1 MISKIRRS
9 LPIRWKLAI
18 TCAALTFVILT
29 VFATVIGL
37 FAGRQVRAG
46 FDDDLRSAA
55 VDLQDRVQIE
65 TPIYGGIKLNVDDDF
80 LMAAAAGDARIRVI
94 DVSGR
99 VLFPTVGAPELGPPA
114 EFIGSI
120 GNYRVVS
127 RPLIS
132 QRLQRA
138 VAYLQYSKPRTNP
151 EHTVKEIRLF
161 LTGGVIGGTLLALL
175 AGLAIASRAMRPIA
189 NLTQAAKDVARTR
202 DPAVHELPKPEADDE
217 VADLARTLEEML
229 MALDASRS
237 ETESLLSRQR
247 EFIADASH
255 ELRTP
260 LTSVLSNL
268 ELLQSTLHGEDA
280 EIAESALRSS
290 RRMRR
295 LVADLLLLARADAGR
310 VSMRQPVDLRTVA
323 RDAVAEAA
331 PLAGDHDLSLLVS
344 RSGADPIVD
353 GAADDLHRL
362 VLNLVENALAHT
374 PPGTAVEVKVDSDG
388 EHAIVAVADDGPGI
402 PAELRPRIFERF
414 VRGTGDAGSSRRGGS
429 GLGLAIVNAVA
440 QSHDGSVELAGDGD
454 EPGTRFIVRLP
465 LIEDRQEVVPPPADA
480 SVPTS
485 FAPPVSG

>member
-1 MISKIRRS
+1 MIGKIRRS

-55 VDLQDRVQIE
+55 VDLQDRVQIS
-65 TPIYGGIKLNVDDDF
+65 TAYGGIELNVDDDF
-80 LMAAAAGDARIRVI
+80 LMAAAAGDARIRVV
-94 DVSGR
+94 DTAGR
-99 VLFPTVGAPELGPPA
+99 VRFPEFGAPQLGPPG
-114 EFIGSI
+114 EFIGDI
-120 GNYRVVS
+120 GEYRVVS

-132 QRLQRA
+132 QRLQRP
-138 VAYLQYSKPRTNP
+138 VAYLQYAKPRTNP

-161 LTGGVIGGTLLALL
+161 LTGGVIGGTVLALL
-175 AGLAIASRAMRPIA
+175 AGLAIARRAMRPIA
-189 NLTQAAKDVARTR
+189 NLTQAAQDIARTR

-237 ETESLLSRQR
+237 ETEAMLARQR
-247 EFIADASH
+247 EFVADASH

-280 EIAESALRSS
+280 EIAGSALRSS

-295 LVADLLLLARADAGR
+295 LVADLLLLARADAGH
-310 VSMRQPVDLRTVA
+310 VQAHQPVDLREIA

-331 PLAGDHDLSLLVS
+331 PLAGDHDLSLLLA
-344 RSGADPIVD
+344 RSGSTPVVD

-374 PPGTAVEVKVDSDG
+374 PPGTAVEVKVDADDQD
-388 EHAIVAVADDGPGI
+388 AIVSVADDGPGI

-414 VRGTGDAGSSRRGGS
+414 VRGGGDAGAPRRGGS
-429 GLGLAIVNAVA
+429 GLGLSIVQAVA

-454 EPGTRFIVRLP
+454 EPGTRFVVRIP
-465 LIEDRQEVVPPPADA
+465 LHGEPSEIVPPP
-480 SVPTS
+480 SEPS
-485 FAPPVSG
+485 FASRPSG